1 MVSFVLR
8 RAVLGLLVLTGLS
21 LASFIS
27 LASQDITLRNRPL
40 LPQYWAWLKGIF
52 TGHTLAVFTQPVVSP
67 VNPYARSTMLNA
79 IGHTAIFLAVV
90 FALVFVFAAA
100 LALVAASRR
109 GSAVDVLL
117 RALSYLAWGLPAFLL
132 ALLIQRIVF
141 QFGSVRGI
149 GPFPLAGWPGS
160 CPAPF
165 GLDMGG
171 LQCAK
176 AGTGFVFLGN
186 LFRYLALPSI
196 TLALAFIGFHGRFL
210 RSTLLETLDAPFI
223 TTARAKG
230 LRERRV
236 VLLHA
241 MRASLPV
248 FLSAVLADAGAI
260 FGTALAV
267 DWIFSLGGL
276 GTVFISEFPNPQ
288 SDSPLLN
295 TFPLQMLVV
304 LAGAFVLITSFLAEL
319 AVISLDP
326 RMRESR

>member
-1 MVSFVLR
+1 
-8 RAVLGLLVLTGLS
+8 
-21 LASFIS
+21 
-27 LASQDITLRNRPL
+27 
-40 LPQYWAWLKGIF
+40 
-52 TGHTLAVFTQPVVSP
+52 
-67 VNPYARSTMLNA
+67 
-79 IGHTAIFLAVV
+79 
-90 FALVFVFAAA
+90 
-100 LALVAASRR
+100 
-109 GSAVDVLL
+109 
-117 RALSYLAWGLPAFLL
+117 
-132 ALLIQRIVF
+132 
-141 QFGSVRGI
+141 
-149 GPFPLAGWPGS
+149 
-160 CPAPF
+160 
-165 GLDMGG
+165 
-171 LQCAK
+171 
-176 AGTGFVFLGN
+176 
-186 LFRYLALPSI
+186 
-196 TLALAFIGFHGRFL
+196 
-210 RSTLLETLDAPFI
+210 LETLDAPFI